1 MIFQLGAI
9 LYFILVIL
17 AYDLPIIVHDL
28 PRSVFEFLVFLRF
41 PDTVTFLSRGVT
53 KNSATLSTGES
64 LIISN
69 CLLASAPTK
78 LMLYILGK
86 RWIDLGPLLNK
97 SNNNRFNVCI
107 LLQQ

>member
-1 MIFQLGAI
+1 MIFPDQ
-9 LYFILVIL
+9 
-17 AYDLPIIVHDL
+17 
-28 PRSVFEFLVFLRF
+28 FLNSLFFLTF

-53 KNSATLSTGES
+53 KNNATLSTGES

-86 RWIDLGPLLNK
+86 RWIDLGPFLKK
-97 SNNNRFNVCI
+97 SNNRFNVCI